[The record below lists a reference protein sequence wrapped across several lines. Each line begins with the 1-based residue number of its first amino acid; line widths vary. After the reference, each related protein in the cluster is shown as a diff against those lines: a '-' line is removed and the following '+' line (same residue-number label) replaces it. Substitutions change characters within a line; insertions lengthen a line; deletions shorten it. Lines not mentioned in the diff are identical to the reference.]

1 MNMSVAPPGFTSQVS
16 LCRLTCDLGSHSWTH
31 PGETLHS
38 FYGLHL
44 CDAAVHKQFR
54 PGDVAA
60 VLGSEKNDRPGDF
73 IGRAK
78 PAERNA
84 GENRLQTLSARSCG
98 RQRVIE
104 SGGVGEARAHRVHAD
119 AALLQVRRPDPREAT
134 YGGLADAGNGTRPQ
148 PLAGADGGVQDDRG
162 TLRQQRQRLLHREK
176 QTFHVD
182 VEDRV
187 VELLGDRAQGR
198 KLRNT
203 GIGEDNVE
211 PALLALDLGNQAI
224 EIVKVRHISSDGG
237 DVAPDLLDRRRQLG
251 LTPARDEHVGAFVH
265 ELLRRRE
272 ANAAIAA
279 SYECNFSFELTHVFL
294 LSCYLF
300 AIASAFCDEAQ
311 APTVEMAVTPPSI
324 RKSA

>member
-1 MNMSVAPPGFTSQVS
+1 MNMSVAPPGFTSQVT

-31 PGETLHS
+31 PVETLHS
-38 FYGLHL
+38 VYGLHL

-60 VLGSEKNDRPGDF
+60 VLGSEKNDRPGDL

-119 AALLQVRRPDPREAT
+119 AALLQVRRPGPREAT
-134 YGGLADAGNGTRPQ
+134 YGCLAGAGNATRPQ

-176 QTFHVD
+176 QAFHVD

-187 VELLGDRAQGR
+187 VELLGDRAQGAS
-198 KLRNT
+198 LAT
-203 GIGEDNVE
+203 
-211 PALLALDLGNQAI
+211 PALAKTMSSQPFSRLIWEKRRSKSSRFDTSPWTPVTFLP
-224 EIVKVRHISSDGG
+224 ISFTAAANWGS
-237 DVAPDLLDRRRQLG
+237 RRPVMK
-251 LTPARDEHVGAFVH
+251 T
-265 ELLRRRE
+265 
-272 ANAAIAA
+272 
-279 SYECNFSFELTHVFL
+279 
-294 LSCYLF
+294 
-300 AIASAFCDEAQ
+300 
-311 APTVEMAVTPPSI
+311 
-324 RKSA
+324 